1 MKMKHT
7 VQMKSGRQE
16 IYEFKSKTE
25 SAKALENAVH
35 LNKTFNSI
43 KCIWIEPTNKP
54 WQRKRIDF

>member
-7 VQMKSGRQE
+7 VKMKSGRQE
-16 IYEFKSKTE
+16 IYEFKSKAE
-25 SAKALENAVH
+25 SVKALENAIH

-43 KCIWIEPTNKP
+43 KCIWIEPINKP